1 MSDARLWRTLEGMSR
16 FVLEHR
22 HAPRECGVVFASFKA
37 FDSPLRHRLVSASC
51 DFGTHRIW
59 WEAEADTEAEA
70 LSQLPRYVAERTA
83 AIRVRDLRT
92 P

>member
-1 MSDARLWRTLEGMSR
+1 MPR
-16 FVLEHR
+16 FVLEHS

-37 FDSPLRHRLVSASC
+37 FDSPLRHDLVSASC

-59 WEAEADTEAEA
+59 WEVEARTEADA
-70 LSQLPRYVAERTA
+70 LMQLPGYVAARTV
-83 AIRVRDLRT
+83 AIRVRDLRI